1 MAVVE
6 YADAIK
12 TVSGALTKINK
23 KSPHAQDQ
31 KMVLATHRKAETS
44 SRQCSRIYFRGLSAV
59 SRSTPVRENEAI
71 ARELFT
77 QRAAWVMSRAASLQH
92 LAQDQED
99 FLAQKDLAGGAT
111 TMKSYYWKLAKAQV
125 TRESLNG

>member
-1 MAVVE
+1 MGKVQYAAGIEFVQGALAKPKKKDGHKCGSYLIGTHRTAETTNSDCTRLYVRS
-6 YADAIK
+6 ADAY
-12 TVSGALTKINK
+12 
-23 KSPHAQDQ
+23 Q
-31 KMVLATHRKAETS
+31 
-44 SRQCSRIYFRGLSAV
+44 
-59 SRSTPVRENEAI
+59 RSTPVRENEAI

-77 QRAAWVMSRAASLQH
+77 QRAAWVKSRAASLQH

-99 FLAQKDLAGGAT
+99 FLAQKDLAGGAK